1 MVAMGGDEALR
12 GFRPPVGGGSQ
23 AMRGGAP
30 RVTAPLLT
38 INHDATVLTSIAC
51 GGGVKLRDVFKRI
64 ALPATDFK
72 TLRAIATAELVHGN
86 RQMTG
91 LTANSLGLLRQQQQ
105 MRMPTCIHDG
115 SWIPPLKMASV

>member
-1 MVAMGGDEALR
+1 MVATGGDEALG

-30 RVTAPLLT
+30 RVTAPLVT

-51 GGGVKLRDVFKRI
+51 GGVELRNVFKRI
-64 ALPATDFK
+64 ALLATDFK
-72 TLRAIATAELVHGN
+72 TLRAISTAELVHGD

-105 MRMPTCIHDG
+105 MMMPACIHDG